1 MIPIYKPEI
10 RPAHPVG
17 KTFKRR
23 SYKEAAQNIRKT
35 FEIQLQNAIEADDRK
50 EKEFLLKRLPR

>member
-1 MIPIYKPEI
+1 MIPIYKPGI

-35 FEIQLQNAIEADDRK
+35 FEIQLQSAIEADDRK

>member
-1 MIPIYKPEI
+1 MIPIYKTET
-10 RPAHPVG
+10 RPARPVE

-35 FEIQLQNAIEADDRK
+35 FEIQLQQTIEADDRK

>member
-10 RPAHPVG
+10 RPARPVG

-35 FEIQLQNAIEADDRK
+35 FEIQLQSAIEADDRN

>member
-35 FEIQLQNAIEADDRK
+35 FEIQLQSAIEADDRN

>member
-10 RPAHPVG
+10 RPARPVG

-35 FEIQLQNAIEADDRK
+35 FEIQLQSAIEAEDRN
-50 EKEFLLKRLPR
+50 EK